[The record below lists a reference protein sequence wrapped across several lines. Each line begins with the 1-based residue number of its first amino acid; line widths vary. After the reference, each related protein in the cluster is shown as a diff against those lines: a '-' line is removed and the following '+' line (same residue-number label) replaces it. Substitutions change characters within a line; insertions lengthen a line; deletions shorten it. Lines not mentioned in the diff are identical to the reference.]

1 MGTQLV
7 FGDAARPAP
16 VSVTHEK
23 LGRVYIVL
31 GDPRAQDCQTIYLV
45 TAQRDKAYEMA
56 KKLLLRWNK
65 PDKEWENPDSLTHA
79 LVRDR
84 DMPARE
90 FCELYLSAWLRSPS
104 IVCKAL
110 WG

>member
-1 MGTQLV
+1 MRTQLV
-7 FGDAARPAP
+7 LGPAARPAP
-16 VSVTHEK
+16 VVETHEK

-31 GDPRAQDCQTIYLV
+31 GDTREQDMQTIYLV
-45 TAQRDKAYEMA
+45 TAQRDMAYEMM

-65 PDKEWENPDSLTHA
+65 PDKEWDTKHSIARL

-84 DMPARE
+84 DLPARE
-90 FCELYLSAWLRSPS
+90 FCELYVSPWLRSPVL
-104 IVCKAL
+104 VCKAL